1 MMTAKKPTVE
11 TQVDAPLVGVFEAL
25 EPLFVAGVR
34 AHSPGDR
41 VRPEHVEAYG
51 WQSKVRRVDG

>member
-1 MMTAKKPTVE
+1 MPAKKP
-11 TQVDAPLVGVFEAL
+11 VDVPPAPLVAGVFEAL

-41 VRPEHVEAYG
+41 VRPEHVDAYG
-51 WQSKVRRVDG
+51 WHDKVRRVDV

>member
-1 MMTAKKPTVE
+1 MPAKKPA
-11 TQVDAPLVGVFEAL
+11 DALPAPLVGVYEAL

-41 VRPEHVEAYG
+41 VRPEHVEAHG
-51 WQSKVRRVDG
+51 WHDKVRRVDG